1 MDDGPEGL
9 GPPSGPRPG
18 GAATTD
24 LAVEVRGLT
33 KSYGDTAVLRGVDLA
48 IAPGEIFALLG
59 PNGAGKTTTVEI
71 LEGFRRRDGGLV
83 RVLGEDP
90 ADESLTLRSRI
101 GIVLQANGVDPYL
114 SVTETL
120 AMFAA
125 IYPHPRPVDEVI
137 ALVGLEAQ
145 RDARVVRLSGGQQ
158 RRLDVAVALVG
169 DPELLF
175 LDEPTTG
182 FDPSARR
189 EAWEVIK
196 NLASL
201 GKTVLLTT
209 HYMDEAQYLADAVAV
224 IAQGRIVARGTPETI
239 GDRARRRARVHFRV
253 ADGTTPPA
261 RLDATGEHGTFA
273 FDTEDATVDLHELTT
288 WALEGRHSLEG
299 LEVTRPTL
307 EDVYLELTGPV
318 PSGAPVP
325 PGASE
330 PGASAAPAPA
340 PAARSRRRRE
350 HVGVARLARLTL
362 AQARYVNKA
371 FWRNPSRAFFT
382 FAFPLMFLVI
392 FTALVGN
399 FSVSLGS
406 KVVTS
411 ATYYVA
417 SMGAYAVINACW
429 NSLAIAV
436 AFQREEGLL
445 KRVRGTPMPSS
456 VFLLSRVLHSV
467 AVGVGLV
474 AVTAVFGRA
483 FYAATLPTGLTLAR
497 FVVALIVA
505 AAAFCALGLATVAF
519 LPNTD
524 SAIVTTNAIVLP
536 LLFLSGVFIPV
547 TAKSPQWIQWVG
559 RVFPVRHCVNAMQSA
574 FLGTPFNWDDVG
586 VVALWGVAALVVAL
600 RFFTWEPRR
609 A

>member
-1 MDDGPEGL
+1 M
-9 GPPSGPRPG
+9 
-18 GAATTD
+18 TTG

-33 KSYGDTAVLRGVDLA
+33 KSYGGAAVLRGVDLA

-83 RVLGEDP
+83 QVLGEDP
-90 ADESLTLRSRI
+90 ADESLALRSRI

-120 AMFAA
+120 AMFAG

-137 ALVGLEAQ
+137 TLVGLEAQ
-145 RDARVVRLSGGQQ
+145 RGARVVRLSGGQQ

-209 HYMDEAQYLADAVAV
+209 HYMDEAQYLADSVAV

-239 GDRARRRARVHFRV
+239 GDRARRRARVRFSV
-253 ADGTTPPA
+253 TDATTPPA
-261 RLDATGEHGTFA
+261 SIAATGDHGSFA
-273 FDTEDATVDLHELTT
+273 FDTEDATADLHELTS
-288 WALEGRHSLEG
+288 WALEGGHHLEG

-307 EDVYLELTGPV
+307 EDVYLELTG
-318 PSGAPVP
+318 SAP
-325 PGASE
+325 PGGPA
-330 PGASAAPAPA
+330 PIAPAGPA
-340 PAARSRRRRE
+340 PDLAARPRRRRE
-350 HVGVARLARLTL
+350 HVGAARFTRVTL
-362 AQARYVNKA
+362 AQVRYVNKA

-456 VFLLSRVLHSV
+456 AFLLSRVLHSV
-467 AVGVGLV
+467 AVGIGLV

-483 FYAATLPTGLTLAR
+483 FYAATLPTGATLAR
-497 FVVALIVA
+497 FVVALVVA

-547 TAKSPQWIQWVG
+547 TAKSPAWIQWVG

-586 VVALWGVAALVVAL
+586 VVALWGVAAVVVAL

-609 A
+609 V